1 MIGLSSAAKY
11 VLPGRLSACV
21 EEDVEDG
28 NAAPARGP
36 RRRAEAI
43 TPLPRAPNRVR
54 VRSGP
59 PWGMTS
65 EIFFPAPL
73 GDLHASARTCT
84 IASFALCPAR
94 LATNEESG
102 LSMENS
108 RREFWTQNPG
118 PGQQRR
124 GELGRCRTAR

>member
-11 VLPGRLSACV
+11 VLSVCV
-21 EEDVEDG
+21 EEDAEDG
-28 NAAPARGP
+28 DAAPARGP

-43 TPLPRAPNRVR
+43 TPLPRAPNRR

-73 GDLHASARTCT
+73 GELHASARTCT
-84 IASFALCPAR
+84 IASQLCFVSCPPGHER
-94 LATNEESG
+94 GVLLLG
-102 LSMENS
+102 VMENS

-124 GELGRCRTAR
+124 GEPGRCRTAR

>member
-11 VLPGRLSACV
+11 VLPGRLSVCV
-21 EEDVEDG
+21 DEDAEDG
-28 NAAPARGP
+28 DSAPARGP

-43 TPLPRAPNRVR
+43 TPLPRAPNRR

-94 LATNEESG
+94 LATNEENDG
-102 LSMENS
+102 KLAA
-108 RREFWTQNPG
+108 RKFWTQNPG

>member
-1 MIGLSSAAKY
+1 MIGRSSAAKY
-11 VLPGRLSACV
+11 VLPGRLSVCV
-21 EEDVEDG
+21 DEDAEDG
-28 NAAPARGP
+28 DAAPARGP

-43 TPLPRAPNRVR
+43 TPLPRAPNRR

-84 IASFALCPAR
+84 IRAGVSKESHHSLICRGKLKLGKFDVEIGHGQSAALPNYKA
-94 LATNEESG
+94 
-102 LSMENS
+102 
-108 RREFWTQNPG
+108 
-118 PGQQRR
+118 
-124 GELGRCRTAR
+124 

>member
-1 MIGLSSAAKY
+1 MILNDDDLSITVSEEVVRSLLDA
-11 VLPGRLSACV
+11 PPDV

-43 TPLPRAPNRVR
+43 TPLPRAPNRR

-94 LATNEESG
+94 LATNEES
-102 LSMENS
+102 
-108 RREFWTQNPG
+108 
-118 PGQQRR
+118 
-124 GELGRCRTAR
+124 